1 MIASKLCNN
10 ENPRESRSLGF
21 SIPLWYG
28 GLFHR
33 LITDYLFL
41 SQPFADEMANHT
53 CHDRNNKRNNYIFQA
68 MHLPSVPGIGGGNI
82 GIITHESVSL
92 YMFWHSLLRRRNG
105 HIPDRDGRYSDHLLL
120 IFQICCIAAIN
131 FIFQNRN
138 VLHQPFRYRCTHAT
152 GVFCN

>member
-41 SQPFADEMANHT
+41 SNHLQMRWLITPAITETIRDSNISIINTPFPY
-53 CHDRNNKRNNYIFQA
+53 RYR
-68 MHLPSVPGIGGGNI
+68 GGNI
-82 GIITHESVSL
+82 GIITHESVSF
-92 YMFWHSLLRRRNG
+92 YMFWHSLLRHRNG

-120 IFQICCIAAIN
+120 IFQICFIAAIN
-131 FIFQNRN
+131 FIFQNCN

>member
-41 SQPFADEMANHT
+41 SNHLQMRWLIT
-53 CHDRNNKRNNYIFQA
+53 PA
-68 MHLPSVPGIGGGNI
+68 MIETIREITTSSKLYTSLPYQV
-82 GIITHESVSL
+82 
-92 YMFWHSLLRRRNG
+92 
-105 HIPDRDGRYSDHLLL
+105 
-120 IFQICCIAAIN
+120 
-131 FIFQNRN
+131 
-138 VLHQPFRYRCTHAT
+138 
-152 GVFCN
+152 